1 MAIVFLCDIFHFLFK
16 ELLVFNSVDLL
27 VVPAVTDL
35 EIISTEANI
44 VTISF
49 FASEPTSAVFSYIQP
64 TFFLIRHYMPSD
76 PYVSA
81 VEMRMNVTSFPGSY
95 QAVLSGFEQSEAYNI
110 IVRSCKGS
118 CTSSCAPGEPC
129 VIFQYGYAAFVS
141 ADCPNGTFFEE
152 KNRRCLD
159 CPLGKYT
166 DEPGLLK
173 CKPCPTHWSTYDP
186 GATEKYNCTRVS
198 CPPGH
203 YYDPDRQWPYSPCAP
218 CPWNTYMEDMAHDN
232 PQCTECP
239 LNTYTIQ
246 RGRGSQADCLD
257 TPVIN
262 SIIPAYGPIAG
273 GTDVTIE
280 TANLDTSRRADY
292 RVFIGDHICKISSVA
307 PDTIICTTDPDMF
320 IQAYETRPVRINLQN
335 QNISTE
341 AQFEFEYLPNPNI
354 TGVQNLDTIL
364 RGGTQLLVIG
374 EYIDSVYA
382 PSIQIYVT
390 SGDGDDTTLES
401 TCTVL
406 NTNEMQC
413 PIPDLTQADGISD
426 DIDSDKSVNDELG
439 HKFEIGFGLDGYTKF
454 RNLTEALPQ
463 YAQLV
468 VYANPVYYAFTEIDE
483 VKEFDPSSRL
493 QIDIAGSR
501 LDLGVNKDDI
511 EAAVMVNIGNGT
523 CTIVNIVYNKLTC
536 EPPATMPEHSQ
547 VIGPDLSHE
556 VSVKHGNIEFA
567 IGFLDYPDLK
577 WYEDWRIL
585 GGIIGGVVLFIII
598 ITVLCIYSARRRNAR
613 KRNKGRGSLGSLSG
627 LDGPYNSNR
636 NGHERANSHGYVA
649 PGYGVPD
656 GYAPPLPSSG
666 FLPATSDLVRMETI
680 EKQNLLQGLGE
691 ELRANVEDVLM
702 EEDRLKI
709 ERPIGKG
716 QFGQVYRGS
725 LVDPNGQAPM
735 VVAVKTLHGSD
746 ASFKDITGFLEEGL
760 LMKDFDHI
768 NVLRLIGV
776 IIEAAKQRPLVVL
789 PYMELG
795 DLKGYITKADI
806 QITVRDLLGYGFQVA
821 KGMAYLEGRK
831 FVHRD
836 LATRNCMLNETG
848 IVKIADFGLSRDIY
862 ETEYYKVEDRGRPLP
877 VKWMAIEGLAEGR
890 FTCKSD
896 VWSYGIVLW
905 ELMTRGSSP
914 YPGVANFQV
923 KDYISQGHRMSKPEH
938 CPIEIYDIMRM
949 CWIEDPNERPTFKD
963 LCETLSNLLT
973 DNGVPTETPDYMVVV
988 ESKK

>member
-1 MAIVFLCDIFHFLFK
+1 MALQ
-16 ELLVFNSVDLL
+16 L
-27 VVPAVTDL
+27 VVFCVLIKCILGLAQ
-35 EIISTEANI
+35 
-44 VTISF
+44 
-49 FASEPTSAVFSYIQP
+49 IQ
-64 TFFLIRHYMPSD
+64 
-76 PYVSA
+76 
-81 VEMRMNVTSFPGSY
+81 
-95 QAVLSGFEQSEAYNI
+95 Q
-110 IVRSCKGS
+110 
-118 CTSSCAPGEPC
+118 
-129 VIFQYGYAAFVS
+129 

-735 VVAVKTLHGSD
+735 VVAVKTLHVRHHIGSD